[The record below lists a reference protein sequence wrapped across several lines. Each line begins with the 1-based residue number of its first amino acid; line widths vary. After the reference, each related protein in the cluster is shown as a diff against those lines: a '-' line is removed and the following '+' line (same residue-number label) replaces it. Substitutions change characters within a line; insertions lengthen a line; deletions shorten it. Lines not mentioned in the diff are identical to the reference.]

1 MPGSQWS
8 DEQDPE
14 QRIAELER
22 QAEAAKRAA
31 GYEPVTNAPGPPPQW
46 PNAPGPYEFSPTAT
60 PWSSAPPKARSS
72 AALVIGVFIAV
83 VVISVGAFAVFYL
96 AKPSRSGHGSGPSP
110 AASAPATT
118 APAAS
123 APTAS
128 VATPNP
134 PTSTKRPSDDAFKAY
149 GEVPIPGNK
158 TLHLPAGKVGIFFY
172 AETPSGGFGPLSIPD
187 LKFNLDAPT
196 GVADPDVTES
206 IGGTTGIDNVAW
218 RRVWIADI
226 TQDGDYRVATDG
238 KVGAFIWARLAFGH
252 VDDE

>member
-1 MPGSQWS
+1 MMHAHG
-8 DEQDPE
+8 
-14 QRIAELER
+14 
-22 QAEAAKRAA
+22 
-31 GYEPVTNAPGPPPQW
+31 TPPPW
-46 PNAPGPYEFSPTAT
+46 PNAPGPYEYSPPAA

-72 AALVIGVFIAV
+72 SALLISAFVVV
-83 VVISVGAFAVFYL
+83 VVISVGAFAAFYL
-96 AKPSRSGHGSGPSP
+96 TKPSRSGHGNGLGTAASSP
-110 AASAPATT
+110 AAT

-134 PTSTKRPSDDAFKAY
+134 PTSTKRSSDDAFKAY

-158 TLHLPAGKVGIFFY
+158 TLHLFAGPVGIFFH

-187 LKFNLDAPT
+187 LKFNLEAPA

-206 IGGTTGIDNVAW
+206 IGGTTGVDNVAW
-218 RRVWIADI
+218 RRVWIAQI
-226 TQDGDYRVATDG
+226 PQDGDYRISTDG

-252 VDDE
+252 VEDE